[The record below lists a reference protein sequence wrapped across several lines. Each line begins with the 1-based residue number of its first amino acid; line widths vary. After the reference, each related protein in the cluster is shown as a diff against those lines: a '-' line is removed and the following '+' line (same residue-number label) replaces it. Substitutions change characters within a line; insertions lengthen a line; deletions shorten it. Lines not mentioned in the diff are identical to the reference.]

1 LNICLGAIAMPNVAS
16 VLKEEICRLAKK
28 EIKADT
34 SAMKRAVVQYRRDIA
49 KLKRQMAAQAKEIAF
64 LKAQEAKRPDQP
76 QAKQEEAFEGV
87 RFSARSV
94 KAQRA
99 RLKLSAANY
108 GKLVG
113 VSGLTVYSW
122 ESGKSRPRKQQ
133 FARLVAVRG
142 LGRREALRKL
152 EQLQAEAK
160 KVKKLRR
167 RKPR

>member
-1 LNICLGAIAMPNVAS
+1 MPNVAA
-16 VLKEEICRLAKK
+16 VLKEEICRLAKR

-34 SAMKRAVVQYRRDIA
+34 SSTKRAVAQYRRDIA
-49 KLKRQMAAQAKEIAF
+49 KLKRQMQAQAREIAL
-64 LKAQEAKRPDQP
+64 LKTQEKKRLGQP
-76 QAKQEEAFEGV
+76 QTKGEEELEGA

-113 VSGLTVYSW
+113 VSGLTIYSW

-142 LGRREALRKL
+142 LGRREALKKL
-152 EQLQAEAK
+152 EMLRADAK

-167 RKPR
+167 RKLR

>member
-1 LNICLGAIAMPNVAS
+1 MPNIAS
-16 VLKEEICRLAKK
+16 VLKDEIRRLAKK
-28 EIKADT
+28 EIKSDT

-49 KLKRQMAAQAKEIAF
+49 KLKRQMAVQAKEIAL
-64 LKAQEAKRPDQP
+64 LKAQDEKRLGQP
-76 QAKQEEAFEGV
+76 QAKEEGELDGV

-108 GKLVG
+108 GKVVG

-133 FARLVAVRG
+133 LARLVAARN
-142 LGRREALRKL
+142 LGRREALTRL
-152 EQLQAEAK
+152 SQLNAEAK
-160 KVKKLRR
+160 KAKKLRR